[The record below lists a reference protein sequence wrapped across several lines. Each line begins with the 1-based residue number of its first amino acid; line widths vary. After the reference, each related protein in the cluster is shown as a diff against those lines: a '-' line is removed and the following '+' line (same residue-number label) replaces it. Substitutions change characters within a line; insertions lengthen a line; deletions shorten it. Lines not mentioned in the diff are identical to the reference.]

1 MSSCLALT
9 CRVRSAWIGK
19 LTATYS
25 MAEETQNPSRNV
37 PNAMT
42 TSVIAVS
49 FFCSAFVFLELPRLL
64 MYYGVFRRLTFW
76 AI

>member
-19 LTATYS
+19 LTAAYS

-49 FFCSAFVFLELPRLL
+49 FFVQHLFFLNYRDC
-64 MYYGVFRRLTFW
+64 
-76 AI
+76 